1 MSWLLDEFHRCFF
14 DNKTAYPFLRA
25 GLEGQFSHK
34 KSVRR
39 TKQIQP
45 HLYPPTPLS
54 STTMLSM
61 KHEDYTVGWICA
73 LPAELAAAVGLLD
86 ERHSTLP
93 SRQQDNNTYTFGR
106 IGDHNV
112 AIACL
117 PAGVTGTIS
126 VARVATQMLSTFTKL
141 RFGLMVGIG
150 GGVPSKVHDI
160 RLEDVVVSQLM
171 GIFGGVI
178 QYGFG
183 KTIQEG
189 TFTRTGSLNKPPELL
204 LTALTN
210 FKAKHMME
218 GQALTKHL
226 LEMTERYPI
235 MAAQFANPGTL
246 HDSLYEAD
254 HDHPK

>member
-1 MSWLLDEFHRCFF
+1 
-14 DNKTAYPFLRA
+14 
-25 GLEGQFSHK
+25 
-34 KSVRR
+34 
-39 TKQIQP
+39 
-45 HLYPPTPLS
+45 
-54 STTMLSM
+54 MLSM

-73 LPAELAAAVGLLD
+73 LPAELAAAVGMLD

-126 VARVATQMLSTFTKL
+126 VARVATQILSTFTKL

-254 HDHPK
+254 HDHPKELATCSQCDKGRLRDREPRIFEDPVVHYGLIASGD